1 MFKKSLMFLLGFIVT
16 LAGYSTAWSSVVG
29 TWDIQGPM
37 TAKITA
43 KGQKTKIIKGTIDDI
58 WTFHEDMTFE
68 SPDVGG
74 TWIEPKKKF
83 TVYPNPADISDI
95 FANML
100 SEELDTDIT
109 VEKVTK
115 MTCSGTEQKN
125 GTLKGKLSIS
135 MNIYAGEYG
144 IHGKATIASNFVG
157 TPGDVLNPPTNTFIA
172 PTKTITIDGNYND
185 WNINDRVFNDTD
197 GPECNNVAGRDIKE
211 VYVAQ
216 DNEFIYFRFI
226 LNGPFDVTY
235 GYKFGTDLHINVG
248 YGGAPYMRMVI
259 TMPAEYGYQQSQYPD
274 SYLAASGNQFEARIP
289 KSDVLS
295 WKNENLA
302 AWADQGSQT
311 VCRDYI
317 DLNKIDFGL

>member
-1 MFKKSLMFLLGFIVT
+1 MIKKSLMFLLGFIIT

-43 KGQKTKIIKGTIDDI
+43 KGQKTKIIRGTIDDI
-58 WTFHEDMTFE
+58 WTFHDNGTFE
-68 SPDVGG
+68 SPDVAG

-83 TVYPNPADISDI
+83 TVYPNPADISDV
-95 FANML
+95 FSNML

-125 GTLKGKLSIS
+125 GALKGKLTIA
-135 MNIYAGEYG
+135 MDIYAGEYG
-144 IHGKATIASNFVG
+144 IRGKANITSNFVG
-157 TPGDVLNPPTNTFIA
+157 TPGDILNPPTNTFTA
-172 PTKTITIDGNYND
+172 PTKTIIIDGNYND
-185 WNINDRVFNDTD
+185 WNINDRVFIDTD

-216 DNEFIYFRFI
+216 DESFIYIRFI
-226 LNGPFDVTY
+226 LNGPFDPTY
-235 GYKFGTDLHINVG
+235 GYKFGADLHAYIG
-248 YGGAPYMRMVI
+248 YGGTQFMRIFLTTPQVSY
-259 TMPAEYGYQQSQYPD
+259 PQYPD

-289 KSDVLS
+289 KSDVLL

-311 VCRDYI
+311 ECRDYI
-317 DLNKIDFGL
+317 ELNKIDFGLQ

>member
-1 MFKKSLMFLLGFIVT
+1 MFKKLLMFLLGFVVT

-43 KGQKTKIIKGTIDDI
+43 KGQKTKIIRGTIDDI
-58 WTFHEDMTFE
+58 WTFHEDRTFE

-83 TVYPNPADISDI
+83 TVYPDPADISDI
-95 FANML
+95 FADML

-125 GTLKGKLSIS
+125 GTLKGKLTIA

-157 TPGDVLNPPTNTFIA
+157 TPGDVMNPPANTFTA
-172 PTKTITIDGNYND
+172 PTKTIIIDGNYND
-185 WNINDRVFNDTD
+185 WNTNDRVFIDTD

-216 DNEFIYFRFI
+216 DESFIYLRFI
-226 LNGPFDVTY
+226 LNGSLDNTY
-235 GYKFGTDLHINVG
+235 GYKFGSNLHAYIG
-248 YGGAPYMRMVI
+248 YGGAVNMRIFLTTPQVAY
-259 TMPAEYGYQQSQYPD
+259 PKYPD
-274 SYLAASGNQFEARIP
+274 SYLYVSGNQFEAKIP

-311 VCRDYI
+311 ECRDYI
-317 DLNKIDFGL
+317 ELNKIDFGL